1 MEFLTQLKELGIAP
15 WILTAAAIL
24 WILSTL
30 GILQAINNAGYQLYQ
45 LVSSR
50 ITDNQEHSQNIQLTE
65 AQSKKLASLRD
76 EYSQNYLMEQ
86 VSVNHAESQVQ
97 LGDANQFIRERYVKL
112 EDEIKGELSKNAIN
126 LEQIKED
133 IENMMNTFDKQQK
146 SIFIE
151 LDIINRNLEEFK
163 ENVFRR
169 I

>member
-1 MEFLTQLKELGIAP
+1 LEFLTQLKELGIAP